1 MATGE
6 TANISARE
14 PNAPVGNAQKPGTV
28 GGVVDRAKAAHR
40 AAIKKNAV
48 RKANDTIR
56 ARQKGEPSR
65 LKFTKEER
73 ADPALSK
80 SIGKADKAADRLDK
94 ANSKIPTKK
103 TITAQRV
110 YDKPTGQSKTRLSFR
125 ETERPPNG
133 KLMYG
138 TGGASAVVKRPARE
152 TSLAIHRQISKAE
165 GENSGVEAA
174 HKSQRAAT
182 GAASKVRDGYRSM
195 KLRPYRAAATAE
207 KGAAKAN
214 VNALYQK
221 ALRNRPDI
229 ANASGAKGAVQ
240 KAFMKR
246 KIKRDY
252 AKAFRQGN
260 IQTMQ
265 KTAATA
271 QKTVKNATQSVQKT
285 VAYVARNW
293 KWFLILGAAVI
304 LFALLFG
311 GMSSCGSIM
320 SGGGTTVVATSYSAT
335 DDDITNT
342 DADYSAL
349 EAQLQ
354 AKINNTPNDYPGY
367 DEYRYN
373 LDEIGHDP
381 FELASYLTAKY
392 NDYTEAEVQAELQSL
407 LSQQYTITYTP
418 TTEVRYR
425 EETVTETTT
434 DADGNTTTTTT
445 TVEVPYN
452 YYILTVTLV
461 NNSLGAVAAADLT
474 PDQKQMYDVY
484 QLTQGNRPYLFADN
498 PSALNTNN
506 PYADYTIPPDAL
518 TNTQFAAMMSVA
530 TQFLGYPY
538 VWGGSTP
545 ATSFDCSGFVCWVIN
560 QSGVGSVGRT
570 TAQGLLNDCTVVSP
584 ADAQPGDLVFF
595 QGTYDTAGASH
606 VGIYVGNGM
615 MIAAGNPIQYTNITT
630 SYWTSHFLAYGRLPG
645 MQ

>member
-1 MATGE
+1 MTRDGVVEANKTTGE
-6 TANISARE
+6 TTSISARE
-14 PNAPVGNAQKPGTV
+14 PDAPAAGAVKKPGTA
-28 GGVVDRAKAAHR
+28 GGAVDRAKSAHR
-40 AAIKKNAV
+40 AQIRKNAV

-80 SIGKADKAADRLDK
+80 SIGKADKAA
-94 ANSKIPTKK
+94 A
-103 TITAQRV
+103 RV
-110 YDKPTGQSKTRLSFR
+110 DKTRLSLR
-125 ETERPPNG
+125 DGAKPPNG
-133 KLMYG
+133 KLNPG
-138 TGGASAVVKRPARE
+138 LDRPARAA
-152 TSLAIHRQISKAE
+152 SLTVHREISKAE
-165 GENSGVEAA
+165 GDNSGVEAA

-195 KLRPYRAAATAE
+195 KFRPYRAAASAE

-252 AKAFRQGN
+252 AAAFRKGN
-260 IQTMQ
+260 VQ
-265 KTAATA
+265 TA
-271 QKTVKNATQSVQKT
+271 QKAAVTAKKTAEKATKSVQKT

-293 KWFLILGAAVI
+293 KWLLIGGAAVL
-304 LFALLFG
+304 LFAFLFG
-311 GMSSCGSIM
+311 GMSSCSSIM
-320 SGGGTTVVATSYSAT
+320 SGGGTTIVATSYTAA
-335 DDDITNT
+335 DNDILST

-354 AKINNTPNDYPGY
+354 AKINNTPSDYPGY

-381 FELASYLTAKY
+381 YELASYLTAKY

-407 LSQQYTITYTP
+407 LSQQYTITYTA

-425 EETVTETTT
+425 EETRTETTT
-434 DADGNTTTTTT
+434 DADGNTTTTTY

-461 NNSLGAVAAADLT
+461 NNSLGAVAAANLT

-484 QLTQGNRPYLFADN
+484 QQTQGNRPDLFGDN
-498 PSALNTNN
+498 PSAVNNNN
-506 PYADYTIPPDAL
+506 PNAGYTIPPDAL
-518 TNTQFAAMMSVA
+518 TDSQFAAMMSVA
-530 TQFLGYPY
+530 ERYIGYPY

-584 ADAQPGDLVFF
+584 ADARPGDLIFF
-595 QGTYDTAGASH
+595 QGTYDTSGASH

-615 MIAAGNPIQYTNITT
+615 MIAAGNPIGYANITS

-645 MQ
+645 M